1 MSRKFW
7 QVATALLLTATLAVA
22 AIATITNGR
31 YQEARRNLFNER
43 AEHDTTRIVLA
54 TADSSR
60 VLWERRAF
68 QLEEFSDSLVGLAA
82 ERAEELDA
90 SARLTAELTLAYK
103 TVRAQLVGSQ
113 VTEDSDGVRYA
124 HLEADTLGDHIE
136 VNVTVPAPPESASGE
151 IVVER
156 DPQKVWVSLLETPEG
171 EKLLVAETDA
181 RVRAE
186 VGRVITKYEADKIS
200 IPVLSWLP
208 GGKEVWAAI
217 TIAVGALLII
227 K

>member
-136 VNVTVPAPPESASGE
+136 VNVTGPAPP
-151 IVVER
+151 
-156 DPQKVWVSLLETPEG
+156 
-171 EKLLVAETDA
+171 
-181 RVRAE
+181 
-186 VGRVITKYEADKIS
+186 
-200 IPVLSWLP
+200 
-208 GGKEVWAAI
+208 
-217 TIAVGALLII
+217 
-227 K
+227 

>member
-1 MSRKFW
+1 MSKKFW
-7 QVATALLLTATLAVA
+7 QVAVALLLTVTLAAA
-22 AIATITNGR
+22 AIATITNSK
-31 YQEARRNLFNER
+31 YQEARRSLFNER
-43 AEHDTTRIVLA
+43 AAHDTTRLVLA
-54 TADSSR
+54 SADSSR
-60 VLWERRAF
+60 VLWERKAF

-90 SARLTAELTLAYK
+90 SARLTAELTLAYE

-136 VNVTVPAPPESASGE
+136 VDVTVPAPPESASGE

-156 DPQKVWVSLLETPEG
+156 DPLKVWVSLLETPEG

-181 RVRAE
+181 AVRVA
-186 VGRVITKYEADKIS
+186 VDRVITEYEDDKIN

-208 GGKEVWAAI
+208 GGKEIWVTAAI
-217 TIAVGALLII
+217 VVGVLMVI